1 MPDCSRLTEEPAVF
15 VLRHP
20 ELAEVTGLIERLAT
34 TVPVGEE
41 IACLRA
47 AAVHSHHLPERLL
60 EFLHGVRSREAAAAF
75 VVSGFAVD
83 DDSIGPTPSGW
94 GRQPDPCSTRA
105 ETAWLELC
113 GSVLGDLF
121 GWATQQ
127 DGAIVHDIAPVRS
140 DERSQ
145 VSSSSSELLWW
156 HTEEAFHPLR
166 CDYLG
171 LMCLRNHQQVATT
184 FASVSGIDLAP
195 EIRRVLFEKRFF
207 IRPDDS
213 HLTGEHDQPLPVGK
227 EGELLLAARKRIE
240 HMNKDPQRVSLL
252 HGDFDSPYLSVDPF
266 YMDVPADDAQARHAY
281 EALCGTL
288 EDQLKEVPLSPG
300 EILFIDNYRA
310 VHGRMPFAA
319 RYDGTDRWLKRVNIT
334 RDLRKSRAYR
344 MTADSPV
351 IY

>member
-1 MPDCSRLTEEPAVF
+1 MPGSSRLMTEPAVF
-15 VLRHP
+15 TLEDG
-20 ELAEVTGLIERLAT
+20 ELAKVTSLVERLVTAPSAGGT
-34 TVPVGEE
+34 EYLRTVT
-41 IACLRA
+41 LQSRR
-47 AAVHSHHLPERLL
+47 LPERLL
-60 EFLHGVRSREAAAAF
+60 EFLLATRSREGAATF

-83 DDSIGPTPSGW
+83 DNSIGPTPPGW
-94 GRQPDPCSTRA
+94 GRQPDPSSTRA

-127 DGAIVHDIAPVRS
+127 DGAIVHDIAPARG

-171 LMCLRNHQQVATT
+171 LMCLRNHEQVATT
-184 FASVSGIDLAP
+184 FASVNSIELAP
-195 EIRRVLFEKRFF
+195 EIRRVLFGKRFV

-213 HLTGEHDQPLPVGK
+213 HLTGEHDRPLPAGK
-227 EGELLLAARKRIE
+227 EGELLRAARKRIDR
-240 HMNKDPQRVSLL
+240 MNKNPQRVALL
-252 HGDFDSPYLSVDPF
+252 HGDFDAPYLSVDPF
-266 YMDVPADDAQARHAY
+266 YMEVPADDTQARQAY
-281 EALCGTL
+281 QVLCGTL
-288 EDQLKEVPLSPG
+288 ERQVKDIPLSPG

-310 VHGRMPFAA
+310 VHGRRPFPA

-344 MTADSPV
+344 VTADSRV